1 MTSAIVKTSAKGF
14 ELTLTIPW
22 NDVQKIYAE
31 VVDEA
36 VENSEIT
43 GFRKGKAPRELVLKQ
58 LDKGKIYGEVV
69 NRILP
74 QAYSDAVVQN
84 SLSPI
89 IAPKVT
95 ILAAE
100 ENKDWQFKAVA
111 CERPD
116 VDLANY
122 KDEIKGI
129 TAKKSI
135 VLLGDKDKPAA
146 KKDELVGEV
155 LQKLLAVCQMEVPP
169 PLLESEVSRQLDNL
183 VDDVRGAGLTLEQY
197 LASKNITS
205 EQLQANFRSSAESS
219 LKLEFILEAAAE
231 DLKIEVPDS
240 DVEAILDKESDQE
253 KKKALR
259 NQFEAIRSLLRREK
273 TLTKLTNL

>member
-169 PLLESEVSRQLDNL
+169 PLLESEVSRQLANL

>member
-31 VVDEA
+31 VVYEA

-43 GFRKGKAPRELVLKQ
+43 CFRKGKAPRELVLKQ

-69 NRILP
+69 KRILP
-74 QAYSDAVVQN
+74 QAYSDAVVKN

-169 PLLESEVSRQLDNL
+169 PLLESEVSRQLANL

>member
-58 LDKGKIYGEVV
+58 LEKGKIYGEVV

-169 PLLESEVSRQLDNL
+169 PLLESEVSRQLANL